1 MPFLVPVSFF
11 PLVKNGNLSKFIKM
25 NEQAKKMEKSQMAI
39 YVVSKSPDKIIKKL
53 CSLKILDK
61 LKKYGRKFPHKK
73 IWLKFST

>member
-1 MPFLVPVSFF
+1 
-11 PLVKNGNLSKFIKM
+11 M

-61 LKKYGRKFPHKK
+61 
-73 IWLKFST
+73 